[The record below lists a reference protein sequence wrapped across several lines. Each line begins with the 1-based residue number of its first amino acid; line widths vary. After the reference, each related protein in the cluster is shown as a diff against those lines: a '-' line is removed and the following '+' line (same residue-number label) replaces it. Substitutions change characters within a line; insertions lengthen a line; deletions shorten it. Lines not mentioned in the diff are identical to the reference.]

1 MPRPCLLIFAGG
13 SQGKSQLWRPL
24 SPMNNRIISIAALTL
39 LVATTAT
46 QARAS
51 DASPWRMVRGT
62 FELVTFPC
70 SAPAGLRGSVDWHGS
85 LEGESSFSATAQ
97 IRTNDT
103 PATSV
108 VLVTG
113 DNLLSLRGGTI
124 STKDAVVF
132 RLTGNGDFAE
142 VDTIVAGTG
151 DYAGASGAW
160 RAGSIRL
167 RDSRIRRDLSA
178 PE

>member
-1 MPRPCLLIFAGG
+1 
-13 SQGKSQLWRPL
+13 
-24 SPMNNRIISIAALTL
+24 MNNRIISLAALTL
-39 LVATTAT
+39 LVSITST
-46 QARAS
+46 QARAN
-51 DASPWRMVRGT
+51 DTSPCQKVRGT
-62 FELVTFPC
+62 FDLTTFPC
-70 SAPAGLRGSVDWHGS
+70 SAPAGLCGSVDWHGS

-97 IRTNDT
+97 IGTNDT

-108 VLVTG
+108 VLVIG

-151 DYAGASGAW
+151 DYANASGAW
-160 RAGSIRL
+160 RASGTFEGSQGRGHYEGEVCGL
-167 RDSRIRRDLSA
+167 RH
-178 PE
+178 